1 MKASIRRVFGKLTL
15 PAAARDEQ
23 RRDAAGLPAED
34 PGNDRVL
41 PALMAWLAR
50 AQDCS
55 ASNDGGVAR
64 DFSLIKG
71 WATSYPETTG
81 YIIPTMLEW
90 ARRTGEPVWRERA
103 LRMTDWLVSIQFPE
117 GGFQG
122 GKIDSTPVVPVT
134 FNTGQILLGLAAA
147 EAETGRYR
155 DAMTRAA
162 DWLVRTQDADGCW
175 RSHGSPFADADDKQ
189 YETHVAWGLFEA
201 ARIDGSRGW
210 GEAGLRNVR
219 WALAGQAANGW
230 FPKCCLSNTAQP
242 LTHTLGYALRGVLE
256 AWRFAPAEDLLYS
269 AERTARGLLGALSP
283 DGFLPGCLGPDWS
296 ARATWACLTGTVQVA
311 HSWLL
316 LWRIT
321 GRAEYLD
328 AGRRANAF
336 VRRSVRLDGPAD
348 QRGGVKG
355 SFPVDGDYGQWS
367 YLNWAPK
374 FAADSLML
382 ESDLARAETSRAAEP
397 HRQTEPASLEMR
409 ASIAHSAAPLADCAG
424 SALNDVWNRMFGCLP
439 DMSATG

>member
-1 MKASIRRVFGKLTL
+1 MKARIRRTLGQLTL
-15 PAAARDEQ
+15 PAAARNER

-34 PGNDRVL
+34 PGIAHVL

-55 ASNDGGVAR
+55 ASHDGGVAR
-64 DFSLIKG
+64 DFSLLKG

-81 YIIPTMLEW
+81 YIIPTLLEW
-90 ARRTGEPVWRERA
+90 ARRSGESVWRDRA
-103 LRMTDWLVSIQFPE
+103 LRMADWLVSIQLPD

-147 EAETGRYR
+147 EAATGRYR
-155 DAMTRAA
+155 EPMARAA
-162 DWLVRTQDADGCW
+162 NWLVRTQDGDGCW
-175 RSHGSPFADADDKQ
+175 RRHGSPFADAADKQ

-201 ARIDGSRGW
+201 ARLDDTNGW

-219 WALAGQAANGW
+219 WALSGQAANGF
-230 FPKCCLSNTAQP
+230 FPSCCLSNTERP
-242 LTHTLGYALRGVLE
+242 LTHTLGYALRGVIE
-256 AWRFAPAEDLLYS
+256 AWRYRRAADLLAG
-269 AERTARGLLGALSP
+269 AERTAQGLLSALRP

-296 ARATWACLTGTVQVA
+296 AQADWACLTGTAQIA

-316 LWRIT
+316 LSQIT
-321 GRAEYLD
+321 GRHEYWD
-328 AGRRANAF
+328 AGRLANSF
-336 VRRSVRLDGPAD
+336 VRRTVRLTGPED

-374 FAADSLML
+374 FAADSFML
-382 ESDLARAETSRAAEP
+382 ELDL
-397 HRQTEPASLEMR
+397 
-409 ASIAHSAAPLADCAG
+409 SAGAV
-424 SALNDVWNRMFGCLP
+424 N
-439 DMSATG
+439 